1 MRETSGF
8 KHVWATHATPAPHFD
23 AAAHFDADRH
33 FGADPSFDATEHLDV
48 APVLILSQHQR
59 SRHYYVLPDK
69 TAFALYAD
77 TK

>member
-8 KHVWATHATPAPHFD
+8 KHVWATHATPAP
-23 AAAHFDADRH
+23 H